1 MARQARKIHPEP
13 AMSCRPTFWNA
24 RWIARLVHLAAVV
37 TVIGTTSVATAQS
50 VIRVEEDWELVL
62 GAPDEALCGPQVVTT
77 MSPFNNINDTF
88 FTFEINHR
96 SAPYWTPGGLTIH
109 QWSGDWRIQSFDR
122 ADRTV
127 MTTTD
132 EVVTWTQAL
141 YVNDGVLTFQIIDG
155 ASTTWG
161 PFGYSNMF
169 KLIQNWGVNNINSY
183 TPDVSIGQSGPAFA
197 GNRVKSLKI
206 KELRLTLDDGF
217 TLTDTTE
224 RVAYLLV
231 E

>member
-1 MARQARKIHPEP
+1 MNCHPRF
-13 AMSCRPTFWNA
+13 SNT
-24 RWIARLVHLAAVV
+24 RWIARLVHLAAIVAV
-37 TVIGTTSVATAQS
+37 SSATHAATAQS
-50 VIRVEEDWELVL
+50 VTRVEEDWELVL
-62 GAPDEALCGPQVVTT
+62 GAPDEPLCGPQVVTA
-77 MSPFNNINDTF
+77 MSPFNNINDTY

-127 MTTTD
+127 MTTPD

-141 YVNDGVLTFQIIDG
+141 YVNGGVLTFQIIDG
-155 ASTTWG
+155 NSSTWG

-169 KLIQNWGVNNINSY
+169 KLNQNWGVNNINSY
-183 TPDVSIGQSGPAFA
+183 TPDVSIAQSGPAFA

-206 KELRLTLDDGF
+206 KELRATLDNGF

-224 RVAYLLV
+224 RVAYVLV

>member
-1 MARQARKIHPEP
+1 MARQARKIYPEP
-13 AMSCRPTFWNA
+13 AMSCHSKFSNK
-24 RWIARLVHLAAVV
+24 RWIARLLHLAAIVAIFSA
-37 TVIGTTSVATAQS
+37 TPAATAQS
-50 VIRVEEDWELVL
+50 VTRVEEDWELVL
-62 GAPDEALCGPQVVTT
+62 GAPDDLLCAPQVVTT

-127 MTTTD
+127 MTTPN
-132 EVVTWTQAL
+132 EVVTWTQRL
-141 YVNDGVLTFQIIDG
+141 NVNDGVLTFQIIDG
-155 ASTTWG
+155 SSTTWG

-183 TPDVSIGQSGPAFA
+183 TPDVSIAQSGPAYA

-206 KELRLTLDDGF
+206 TEIRLTLDDGF
-217 TLTDTTE
+217 TLTDTTD